1 MRSLRD
7 KATAIARPALAR
19 TAAGCLAA
27 GLLLLFAPSASAGI
41 GGTEILPDG
50 TQRTTYMVGPLDIT
64 SGQNRIA
71 YRPITG
77 TEKPAVDG
85 WITRI
90 KPDLVN
96 ADGSIPKSS
105 RVMFHHGVWIN
116 TSVPSRR
123 AALLR
128 HGRGE
133 DDRRAA

>member
-1 MRSLRD
+1 MS
-7 KATAIARPALAR
+7 ATS
-19 TAAGCLAA
+19 
-27 GLLLLFAPSASAGI
+27 LLLLFAPSASAGI
-41 GGTEILPDG
+41 GGTGILPDG

-96 ADGSIPKSS
+96 ADGSITLYIQNESPGKDRESNWLPGPEGEIYLVLRLYWPK
-105 RVMFHHGVWIN
+105 
-116 TSVPSRR
+116 TQPPSILP
-123 AALLR
+123 AGAGTWQPPALER
-128 HGRGE
+128 IR
-133 DDRRAA
+133 